1 MLLEVRRIA
10 ALGSGGVA
18 HKQTHYLAIPCTLVY
33 KVPGMSMDPMDN
45 WAVQVRKGVLELA
58 ILNAIGA
65 RRRYG
70 YDMVKELVDSPVLG
84 VTEGTVYPLLSR
96 LRGQGLIATELEES
110 SEGPARKYY
119 VLSRAGRKT
128 LDRMNA
134 HFDQLV
140 SDIAQRRLS
149 WPASSEKKK

>member
-1 MLLEVRRIA
+1 MPRY
-10 ALGSGGVA
+10 LGLHSTGVA
-18 HKQTHYLAIPCTLVY
+18 DSI
-33 KVPGMSMDPMDN
+33 DN

-58 ILNAIGA
+58 ILNAIGE

-70 YDMVKELVDSPVLG
+70 YELVKELVDSPVLG

-96 LRGQGLIATELEES
+96 LRSQGLIDTQLEES
-110 SEGPARKYY
+110 AGGPARKYY
-119 VLSRAGRKT
+119 ALSRNGRKT

-140 SDIAQRRLS
+140 KDIAARRS
-149 WPASSEKKK
+149 DGGPSSERKK